1 MQTRVVAALLIAA
14 CSAHANAQAALDR
27 AVQALGGADALQKI
41 EVVRLQLEGETWS
54 RLQTRTPEPPFEA
67 GKIELSLLLDLKQ
80 NRLLFSQHEI
90 ETGFVRDNTTL
101 IKGGEGT
108 IYNHRAGSFRSFP
121 SPPSIPQQFAPH
133 YRRLPHLLL
142 RQALDR
148 RDTVRSLGQ
157 ATFEGKP
164 QDVFTFVTTDE
175 QQVAVY
181 VDATSALVTKY
192 ETRIDDPL
200 AGDVASEVI
209 FEDYAR
215 VGATQVPRSL
225 RLQEA
230 GQLTQRSKL
239 DIAIDPAV
247 TDRSFAVT
255 AAKNYTR
262 VAPTPDS
269 LPERIEQLADGVFVF
284 HNVSAVSQNTL
295 AVEFKDYIV
304 AVEAPGSSEGADK
317 VIARIKATIPGKP
330 IRYVAATHHH
340 GDHIGGLRSFIAEGA
355 TVITTV
361 GTRKVVEQLVAAPH
375 ADRLAAQPR
384 SPEFLMLEKGRRV
397 LTDGSRTIELIDI
410 GPHPHASEMVIAYL
424 PQGAGRVPGRYVH
437 HSQERCLER
446 TACADTVSFAKK
458 LEELGLNVDR
468 IAGVHGRSATIEEL
482 RSALEGLTPVPTR

>member
-1 MQTRVVAALLIAA
+1 MQTRAVAALLIAA
-14 CSAHANAQAALDR
+14 WSADANAQAALDR

-80 NRLLFSQHEI
+80 DRLLFRQHEI

-101 IKGGEGT
+101 IKGERAGT
-108 IYNHRAGSFRSFP
+108 IYNHRSETVRSFP

-148 RDTVRSLGQ
+148 RDTVRSLGP

-164 QDVFTFVTTDE
+164 QDVFTFVTPDE

-200 AGDVASEVI
+200 AGDAASEVI

-247 TDRSFAVT
+247 TDRSFEVT

-262 VAPTPDS
+262 VAPSPDS
-269 LPERIEQLADGVFVF
+269 LPERVEQLADGVFVL
-284 HNVSAVSQNTL
+284 HNVSAASQNTL

-304 AVEAPGSSEGADK
+304 AVEAPGSSSGADK
-317 VIARIKATIPGKP
+317 VIARIKATIPDKP
-330 IRYVAATHHH
+330 IRYVAVTHHH

-355 TVITTV
+355 TVITTA
-361 GTRKVVEQLVAAPH
+361 GTRKIVEQLMAAPH
-375 ADRLAAQPR
+375 VDRLAAQPR
-384 SPEFLMLEKGRRV
+384 PPEFLMLEKGRRV
-397 LTDGSRTIELIDI
+397 LTDGSRTVELIDI

-424 PQGAGRVPGRYVH
+424 PNERVVFQGDMFIIPRNEASSGPPAP
-437 HSQERCLER
+437 
-446 TACADTVSFAKK
+446 TTVSFAKK
-458 LEELGLNVDR
+458 LEELRLNVDR
-468 IAGVHGRSATIEEL
+468 IGSVHGRSSTIEEL
-482 RSALEGLTPVPTR
+482 RKRLKD